1 MGGTPAEILDRVNR
15 QIFRSNEA
23 GMFVTVWLGILEIST
38 GKLTAASAGH
48 EYPFLN
54 VNGRYEMFRDKHGL
68 PIGAVDFAKYN
79 DYELTLKKGDS
90 IFVYT
95 DGVAEATNEKN
106 ELFGTE
112 RIVNALNERPD
123 APPRDILESVRRSV
137 DAFVREAP
145 QFDDLTMLGLKY
157 FGPDEK

>member
-15 QIFRSNEA
+15 QICRSNEA

-54 VNGRYEMFRDKHGL
+54 VNGRYEMLRDKHGL

>member
-1 MGGTPAEILDRVNR
+1 
-15 QIFRSNEA
+15 
-23 GMFVTVWLGILEIST
+23 MFGTVWLGILEIST

-54 VNGRYEMFRDKHGL
+54 VNGRYEMLRDKHGL